1 MIKITFIVIGFDQN
15 TILSIFF
22 AQAKYISLIAKEVDY
37 MYLFF
42 SGFTPK
48 HLKFCGMA
56 IHPIKQASK
65 F

>member
-1 MIKITFIVIGFDQN
+1 MIKITFIVIGFDKN

-22 AQAKYISLIAKEVDY
+22 AQARYISLIAKEVDN
-37 MYLFF
+37 LFF

-48 HLKFCGMA
+48 HLKFFGMA